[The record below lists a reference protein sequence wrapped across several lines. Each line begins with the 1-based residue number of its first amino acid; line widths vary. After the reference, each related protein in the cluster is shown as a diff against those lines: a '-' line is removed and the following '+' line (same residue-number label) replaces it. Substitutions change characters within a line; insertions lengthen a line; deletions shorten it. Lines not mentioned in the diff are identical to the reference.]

1 MALSELDD
9 LLNDLE
15 KTVEEERGLGK
26 CTGARSRNNDLGI
39 SESNTYAQNNTSHLS
54 PNEVEVTEQ
63 TKSKGSNTWTS
74 ANKNQDFTSIP
85 NQISP
90 VGSTM
95 SAAAVS
101 SPGPGVQMGVRQNLN
116 ELDVL
121 LEDLSKARFS
131 DQVIEQRTEM
141 VSSSSSFTETSTKLG
156 LGISHP
162 KSPHGIGRSD
172 TSDSVIREMQQ
183 SSMSERRSVTETNQ
197 QKGFAKLT
205 NGDMNGHRVTP
216 PPPPT
221 RQFSPLTQSS
231 TNKTTSITSMKSQR
245 STTSNDRFGASSA
258 TTELDDLMTQ
268 LDDLKL
274 PSGPGEE
281 PVNTNLDNMM
291 INLQEN
297 LDKQGIRTKPKGVCD
312 VCQKPIVGQV
322 ITALGKTFMPQ
333 CFVCRSCNQELGTK
347 NFFER
352 DGFAYCEMCY
362 HLQFSPRC
370 AKCDQP
376 ILDKCVSALGKT
388 WHPEC
393 FVCCNGGCDFG
404 DEGYHEIDGK
414 AYCQRCHAEAYAPRC
429 GGCSCPI
436 IDNYISAL
444 DKQWC
449 PACFVCAECRE
460 PFVDGNF
467 FVHDDKPYCETHYHA
482 LRGSLCAGCGKP
494 ISGRCITAMFR
505 KFHPEHF
512 VCSFCLKQL
521 NKGTFKEQGEKP
533 YCHGCYDRLFG

>member
-1 MALSELDD
+1 
-9 LLNDLE
+9 
-15 KTVEEERGLGK
+15 
-26 CTGARSRNNDLGI
+26 
-39 SESNTYAQNNTSHLS
+39 
-54 PNEVEVTEQ
+54 
-63 TKSKGSNTWTS
+63 
-74 ANKNQDFTSIP
+74 
-85 NQISP
+85 
-90 VGSTM
+90 
-95 SAAAVS
+95 
-101 SPGPGVQMGVRQNLN
+101 
-116 ELDVL
+116 
-121 LEDLSKARFS
+121 
-131 DQVIEQRTEM
+131 
-141 VSSSSSFTETSTKLG
+141 
-156 LGISHP
+156 
-162 KSPHGIGRSD
+162 
-172 TSDSVIREMQQ
+172 
-183 SSMSERRSVTETNQ
+183 
-197 QKGFAKLT
+197 
-205 NGDMNGHRVTP
+205 
-216 PPPPT
+216 
-221 RQFSPLTQSS
+221 LTQTS
-231 TNKTTSITSMKSQR
+231 TNKSTSITSMKSQR

-274 PSGPGEE
+274 PSVPGEE